1 MKKSI
6 SLMLALCVFC
16 NVAFADN
23 CDWTQIKKL
32 PDGGYEYNPTL
43 NLCVGN
49 LVQDDAIKTQQ
60 VADLTTAVQL
70 KNAALL
76 AADQRTILWTN
87 TAESEQDRMN
97 KLSSEQS
104 HSDFIYF
111 GLGILSTIGVGYV
124 VSQAYRH

>member
-1 MKKSI
+1 MKTLI
-6 SLMLALCVFC
+6 SLFMLVSLLSNA
-16 NVAFADN
+16 AFAD
-23 CDWTQIKKL
+23 CDFSTGITPGPNKTFIYSEACHLK
-32 PDGGYEYNPTL
+32 
-43 NLCVGN
+43 VGA